1 MTKKELIYEIQKA
14 EAKAWKDFQASN
26 AVWGR
31 GDDQTIRRLAEWRT
45 LYNLREAL
53 GIHPMPIDQLITE
66 DLLPA

>member
-1 MTKKELIYEIQKA
+1 MTKKEMIYEIQKA
-14 EAKAWKDFQASN
+14 EAQAWKDFQISK

-31 GDDQTIRRLAEWRT
+31 DGDQTIRRLAEWRM